1 MVKYPNDWKPF
12 KINDFAKVKR
22 GASPRP
28 IEHFLT
34 RNTDGVNWIKIG
46 DAPRYGKYIESTK
59 ERVTSAGASLSV
71 SVLPGD
77 FILSNSMSF
86 GRPYIL
92 KTSGCIHDGWLR
104 LFDFADTADS
114 DFLFYLLSSDE
125 VQAQYRAL
133 AAGSSVQNLNKEI
146 VKRVLVHL
154 PSLPEQ
160 KAIAEALTS
169 MDTHIS
175 NLTELIEKKKAIR
188 DGALEDLVSGR
199 TRLEG
204 FGGEWK
210 TVSFNQVI
218 TPKARIG
225 WQGLKKDEYL
235 KNGYSILIGGT
246 DFKNGHVS
254 VENVSYV
261 TRERYEMDSN
271 IQVGFNDVLVTKDGT
286 IGKVAIVPEL
296 SKPATLNSGV
306 FVFRTKDMLQPVFLY
321 RVLMS
326 SVFRDFI
333 ALLSAGSTIKHLY
346 QKDLKAFSFKIPIE
360 KSEQIAIADVLTMMD
375 DEIAS
380 LEAERDKMQQ
390 IKAGMMDDLLT
401 GRVRLI
407 G

>member
-204 FGGEWK
+204 F
-210 TVSFNQVI
+210 
-218 TPKARIG
+218 
-225 WQGLKKDEYL
+225 
-235 KNGYSILIGGT
+235 NGKWHCNPLAKLGT
-246 DFKNGHVS
+246 FVKG
-254 VENVSYV
+254 
-261 TRERYEMDSN
+261 
-271 IQVGFNDVLVTKDGT
+271 
-286 IGKVAIVPEL
+286 APL
-296 SKPATLNSGV
+296 SKAAITSSGTPLILYGELYTTYGDVVHNVIHRTNVCVEQKYFSVTGDVIIPTSGETAEEIATAACVMQDGV
-306 FVFRTKDMLQPVFLY
+306 ILGGDLMIIKTNKLLIDGRFLSY
-321 RVLMS
+321 TINHVVNRAIADIAQGISVIHIKPKEVSRIAVLYP
-326 SVFRDFI
+326 DI
-333 ALLSAGSTIKHLY
+333 
-346 QKDLKAFSFKIPIE
+346 D
-360 KSEQIAIADVLTMMD
+360 EQRAIADVIEAMD

-390 IKAGMMDDLLT
+390 IKAGMMDDLLA